1 MKLRFLVG
9 LAAGYVLGA
18 RDGRERYE
26 QIVQTARGLLGDSGD
41 PASGQ
46 RSTAEPITGLA
57 TTPVIVGPGPE
68 GMATPDP
75 QAVVLPDLEPSSAP
89 ADPSA
94 GQRAKRLSPPADA

>member
-1 MKLRFLVG
+1 MKLRFLAG

-26 QIVQTARGLLGDSGD
+26 QIVRTVRGLSDSAD
-41 PASGQ
+41 HSRQ
-46 RSTAEPITGLA
+46 STAEPITGLA

-68 GMATPDP
+68 GMATPDAE
-75 QAVVLPDLEPSSAP
+75 AVVLPDLEPSSAP

-94 GQRAKRLSPPADA
+94 GQRAKRLSPPTDA